1 MLTALRW
8 EQAKLFTSPYTESK
22 EGAMSSPTITILDYI
37 LVMLGIAPLK
47 ILVNMWMAKR
57 AKRRREEL
65 KKALDK

>member
-1 MLTALRW
+1 
-8 EQAKLFTSPYTESK
+8 
-22 EGAMSSPTITILDYI
+22 MSSPIITILDYI

-57 AKRRREEL
+57 AKRRKEDL